1 MTPIFDAVLSPD
13 SELLAQISSLSPQ
26 SPFDTPAYG
35 AALAARN
42 ADACAL
48 LLKNGNQPVNGCL
61 AALAG
66 SRWNRRLEIFTTP
79 ALDEPDIFWDG
90 VAAFCRD
97 HKVCD
102 LDLQTFAS
110 VAPSMPTFDHQLSER
125 ERSEYVA
132 DLGADGLF
140 ESCSNNHKRSI
151 RKARKAG
158 LEVARSDSL
167 DDYQTHIKL
176 MRASMTRRSTRG
188 EKVPMPSADDFDFAL
203 LRQGAGELFQARSS
217 ASVLASMLVLK
228 SSEGGYYQSAGT
240 IPEGMK
246 LGASPFLISEVANLL
261 AAEGYRTFNLGG
273 VDPGADGLRRFK
285 AGFGTR
291 EVRLTAA
298 RYSMISPLNR
308 TARGVARGLKAVPGY
323 LVNLVRR

>member
-1 MTPIFDAVLSPD
+1 MTPVFDAVLSPGG
-13 SELLAQISSLSPQ
+13 ELLNEISALSPQ

-42 ADACAL
+42 ADVCAL
-48 LLKNGNQPVNGCL
+48 LLKDGNQLVNGCL

-79 ALDEPDIFWDG
+79 ALQEPEIFWDG
-90 VAAFCRD
+90 VAAFCRE

-110 VAPSMPTFDHQLSER
+110 VSPSMPAFDHQLSER

-132 DLGADGLF
+132 DLAEDDLF
-140 ESCSNNHKRSI
+140 ESCSNNHRRSI

-158 LEVARSDSL
+158 LELTRSDSL
-167 DDYQTHIKL
+167 DDYRTHIQL

-188 EKVPMPSADDFDFAL
+188 EKVPMPSADDFDYAL
-203 LRQGAGELFQARSS
+203 LQQGAGELFQARSS
-217 ASVLASMLVLK
+217 DDVLASMLVLK
-228 SSEGGYYQSAGT
+228 SSESGYYQSAGT
-240 IPEGMK
+240 MPEGMK

-261 AAEGYRTFNLGG
+261 AAAGYRTFNLGG

-308 TARGVARGLKAVPGY
+308 AVRSVARGVKAVPGF
-323 LVNLVRR
+323 LAGLMQR